1 MVTKKE
7 SMASKSELYLITLIL
22 VLALAL
28 LVADRILRIEPFC
41 KGSDAPA
48 RCGVGF
54 PPCEHPLRCINGKCA
69 STEIPFLKK
78 TDLPV
83 VP

>member
-1 MVTKKE
+1 
-7 SMASKSELYLITLIL
+7 MAAKSELYLIALIL
-22 VLALAL
+22 LLAISL
-28 LVADRILRIEPFC
+28 LVADRILRIEPFF
-41 KGSDAPA
+41 KQSDAPA

-69 STEIPFLKK
+69 STETPFLKK

>member
-1 MVTKKE
+1 
-7 SMASKSELYLITLIL
+7 MAGRSELYFIMLIL
-22 VLALAL
+22 L
-28 LVADRILRIEPFC
+28 LGILLLIADRMLRIDYFFNKARE
-41 KGSDAPA
+41 APS

-54 PPCEHPLRCINGKCA
+54 QPCEHPLRCINGICA
-69 STEIPFLKK
+69 PTEIHSLKN